1 MFYQFFMTDCL
12 RVAQALQ
19 AADLSIPPPRADE
32 GTVGTGGRGSGSGE
46 AKGKGKGKAKGKGGE
61 IFVDDDVR
69 INPGAGAGAGA
80 GVTGVT
86 GPGLAAM
93 KMERE
98 GSGLSAVEGA
108 TVSSQVVAEGAAPAA
123 AAVKKKKRSQ
133 KQKQNKRLLH
143 RHPTRPEQVGAAAAV
158 ASDAVDLMSQEGA
171 NGCAVLDFGAIL
183 KDDGE
188 WESAWKH
195 TGVGEPTRQRVRA
208 LRNDF
213 LLKNDEFPLKNVDFT
228 FQNSRG
234 CPALPHCGC

>member
-12 RVAQALQ
+12 RVAQALH
-19 AADLSIPPPRADE
+19 AAGLLIPPPRADE
-32 GTVGTGGRGSGSGE
+32 GTVSTGGRGRGSGE

-61 IFVDDDVR
+61 IFVDDDVQ
-69 INPGAGAGAGA
+69 INPVADTCACA
-80 GVTGVT
+80 GVT
-86 GPGLAAM
+86 GPGLAAV